1 MQEDW
6 QGKVHE
12 EHSPNDFICVEMV
25 PDDEDRV
32 N

>member
-6 QGKVHE
+6 QGKAQE
-12 EHSPNDFICVEMV
+12 EHSHNDLICFEMV
-25 PDDEDRV
+25 PDDEDCV